1 VDFSDESGNDR
12 GPIESRSTDGLQV
25 KFSVQFQ
32 YTLNR
37 GSLIDLYQR
46 YGEDYRSPCIRYAV
60 DILNDRATNF
70 TASQFFQDLGSVQE
84 DMRKAIVNVWDG
96 ECFATITT
104 VQVSKAKLPVNY
116 ENSLQAT
123 QLASQAGITAN
134 QTQNNTII
142 DMTTKVKQAEIAAPI
157 VINQAE
163 AKVNAT
169 LATNLA
175 QMQSYQA
182 VTKSESNAY
191 KSMKSELG
199 FSADDQLLNYIKV
212 KTVNT
217 FNPTNLYLSNVPKA
231 NYKGRR

>member
-104 VQVSKAKLPVNY
+104 VQVSRPSFQSTMRILFRRLSWQVRQVSQPTRLRTTR
-116 ENSLQAT
+116 SL
-123 QLASQAGITAN
+123 I
-134 QTQNNTII
+134 
-142 DMTTKVKQAEIAAPI
+142 
-157 VINQAE
+157 
-163 AKVNAT
+163 
-169 LATNLA
+169 
-175 QMQSYQA
+175 
-182 VTKSESNAY
+182 
-191 KSMKSELG
+191 
-199 FSADDQLLNYIKV
+199 
-212 KTVNT
+212 
-217 FNPTNLYLSNVPKA
+217 
-231 NYKGRR
+231 